1 MTTPLVPFSS
11 APMTSIET
19 YMYGLKKRAHE
30 HHCLVHGTFPVE
42 MEKLAALRK
51 VYSKQVRPVTLL
63 PFFIKAIA
71 LSVKENPGVNRIL
84 FRRFPWGR
92 RIVSFNVVDV
102 NVPITRKIG
111 DEMVQFIGTIR
122 GADALTVG
130 QIQDAIE
137 AMQRGNPLESP
148 YIQKVIKLKSSPP
161 FVAKLFHWLMTW
173 SPKFYL
179 KNAGTCS
186 ITTLDGMRGD
196 HFFSVGP
203 TTSLF
208 CIGGIGDE
216 AVVRDGAVVAR
227 RMMKAALALD
237 NYVVGGLDGVL
248 LARAFQAH
256 LEDCVFVE
264 AELGAAAVVAIPSA
278 KPSTQTSVGAAS

>member
-208 CIGGIGDE
+208 CILSC
-216 AVVRDGAVVAR
+216 AAPASTGAPGASCGPDAPTWTRWWPWDPR
-227 RMMKAALALD
+227 RRSDTAC
-237 NYVVGGLDGVL
+237 GPSS
-248 LARAFQAH
+248 RA
-256 LEDCVFVE
+256 DR
-264 AELGAAAVVAIPSA
+264 G
-278 KPSTQTSVGAAS
+278 TSISWSPPRSSP